1 MTRSPLSRHIVPA
14 APAGI
19 AVVLLGVT
27 LAFRT
32 TPAAARP
39 GDPTFADDVAPIFYK
54 NCVPCHHDGGMAP
67 FSLVEYDT
75 AAAHVDQMRGAVEQ
89 GDMPP
94 WHAAGPRGVFVNDRR
109 LADADKATILRWI
122 DSGMKPGDLTHLPP
136 KPEFPTGWVLG
147 EPDAILTM
155 PDSFTVPA
163 AGKVDYQY
171 FQIKTPFT
179 DERWIQSIEVR
190 PTARA
195 VVHHVLVYAYTP
207 PIPQASATP
216 PVPRPAGAPA
226 FQPTLIRNRAW
237 SATPKDEPRDDSL
250 HGPPRVLGA
259 VIGVY
264 VPGTS
269 TIEFPKGTA
278 LRLRPGTVLT
288 FQMHYTA
295 HGHEMTDRTSVGFH
309 FASAPPAEEVFVT
322 QFINGAFTLPAGAK
336 DVAVPAEIGAGRPIK
351 IWGILPHTHLR
362 GTRWQYTLVQ
372 PDSSRQVVLD
382 VPHYDFNWQ
391 TYYMFATPLE
401 VPAGSKLES
410 MAWYDNSATNKHNP
424 DPTVDVHWGDQ
435 TWNEMQYTSMIY
447 SVARPKA
454 TPGVH

>member
-1 MTRSPLSRHIVPA
+1 MTRLHRIAFAVSAAVP
-14 APAGI
+14 
-19 AVVLLGVT
+19 VLGLT

-32 TPAAARP
+32 APVAPRS
-39 GDPTFADDVAPIFYK
+39 GDPTFAEDVAPIFYK
-54 NCVPCHHDGGMAP
+54 NCVGCHHDGGMAP

-75 AAAHVDQMRGAVEQ
+75 AAAHVDQMRGDVADGV
-89 GDMPP
+89 MPP
-94 WHAAGPRGVFVNDRR
+94 WHAAGPRGVFLNDRR
-109 LADADKATILRWI
+109 LRDDEKQTILRWI
-122 DSGMKPGDLTHLPP
+122 DSGMKPGDLSHLPP
-136 KPEFPTGWVLG
+136 KPTFPTKWVLG
-147 EPDAILTM
+147 EPDAVVTM

-171 FQIKTPFT
+171 FQITTPFP

-190 PTARA
+190 PSARE

-207 PIPQASATP
+207 PAANASAA
-216 PVPRPAGAPA
+216 PRPAPRTAGAPA
-226 FQPTLIRNRAW
+226 PQPTLIRNRAW
-237 SATPKDEPRDDSL
+237 SQTPRDEPRDDSL

-295 HGHEMTDRTSVGFH
+295 HGHQMTDRTAVGFH
-309 FASAPPAEEVFVT
+309 FASAPPSEEVFVT

-336 DVAVPAEIGAGRPIK
+336 DVQVPAEIGAGKPIK

-362 GTRWQYTLVQ
+362 GTRWQYTLVR

-401 VPAGSKLES
+401 IPAGAKIES

-447 SVARPKA
+447 SVVRQNAA
-454 TPGVH
+454 PGVH